1 MQLATKLWSAVSG
14 KGTTASANSAS
25 ADQEETAAPA
35 ATLSLPL
42 RVERVASLIGHED
55 RVWCV
60 AWHPTLP
67 LLASCSGD
75 KTVKLWSAPRHA
87 LSTSSWALV
96 TTLEGEHQRTVR
108 HVEWSP
114 NGIHL
119 SCSSFD
125 STVTI
130 WKLDVP
136 TGDEE
141 QTTQLTGISLEVEAV
156 LEGHENEVKCCAWAD
171 GSNDLVATCS
181 RDKTIWVWERAD
193 PQEPEFECGGV
204 LSGHSQDVKSVRWLP
219 ASVMPSKKRSLLSCS
234 YDGTMKLWEE
244 NPKRRDDWH
253 CTQTMTHGELGT
265 VWEVAL
271 EPAPGHNVRLCAAT
285 EGGAL
290 RVWGQNEHKMWTRI
304 GDVSVSD
311 RPLFSVDWQGP
322 LIATA
327 SGDNH
332 VVLVTLAPSSS
343 ASSSPAVGDAS
354 PLQYDIVGTIK
365 DAHEADVN
373 TVRFAPAAS
382 SSGSSG
388 ACWYLASAGDD
399 GVVNIWKI
407 TSSSA
412 AEEGET
418 VATSES

>member
-1 MQLATKLWSAVSG
+1 MQFASKIWSAVSG
-14 KGTTASANSAS
+14 GGSSQPTPAVG
-25 ADQEETAAPA
+25 DGETAPVVS
-35 ATLSLPL
+35 LSLPL
-42 RVERVASLIGHED
+42 HVERIAALIGHED
-55 RVWCV
+55 RVWSV

-75 KTVKLWSAPRHA
+75 KTVKLWSPSR
-87 LSTSSWALV
+87 SSSSESGDVTWALV

-114 NGIHL
+114 NGLHL

-136 TGDEE
+136 SGDEE
-141 QTTQLTGISLEVEAV
+141 QTTQLNHISLEVEAV
-156 LEGHENEVKCCAWAD
+156 LEGHENEVKCCTWAE

-181 RDKTIWVWERAD
+181 RDKTVWVWERAD
-193 PQEPEFECGGV
+193 PEEPEFECGGV

-219 ASVMPSKKRSLLSCS
+219 ASVMPSKRRSLLSCS

-253 CTQTMTHGELGT
+253 CTQTLTHGELGT
-265 VWEVAL
+265 VWEAAL
-271 EPAPGHNVRLCAAT
+271 EPSSSASNSRRICAAT

-290 RVWGQNEHKMWTRI
+290 RLWRQNEHGMWAKV
-304 GDVSVSD
+304 GDVSISD

-322 LIATA
+322 LVVAA

-332 VVLVTLAPSSS
+332 IAIIHFPTVATSSSS
-343 ASSSPAVGDAS
+343 AVVGDGS
-354 PLQYDIVGTIK
+354 PLEYEIVGTLT

-373 TVRFAPAAS
+373 TVRFAPFVE
-382 SSGSSG
+382 G
-388 ACWYLASAGDD
+388 ATSWTFASAGDD
-399 GVVNIWKI
+399 GVVNLWRV
-407 TSSSA
+407 SQHNSG
-412 AEEGET
+412 AEQQQ
-418 VATSES
+418 